1 MAQIPDGPLLEG
13 LKRMYADYDRY
24 GVSWGSALVLGDV
37 WGPRAAYFKAVYSG
51 ACEARAKGCLSDWNI
66 RQGGYI
72 FICVVVDQQS
82 RKLTRIATDR
92 DLYRSIIARG

>member
-13 LKRMYADYDRY
+13 LKRMYGNYDRY
-24 GVSWGSALVLGDV
+24 GVPGEALSCCVPFGAASAH
-37 WGPRAAYFKAVYSG
+37 FKAVYSG
-51 ACEARAKGCLSDWNI
+51 ACEARTKGCLSDWNI

-82 RKLTRIATDR
+82 RKLTRITTDR
-92 DLYRSIIARG
+92 DLYCSIIAKG